1 MKKAIAILLAAAA
14 LLVSVNASAQ
24 DKWVFNHIG
33 IGVSAGLDGFG
44 ADLVVPITPF
54 FQLRGG
60 YAMQPL
66 SYDIEQAKFNPHMS
80 KANGDVWNLD
90 QDIVPRAQANLDAA
104 HLFLDIY
111 PGKKTGFHLT
121 VGAYYGMHPENG
133 GPYRIT
139 TAEPLTIDEE
149 DKGSVGV
156 VLNEEEGRKITT
168 DKEGNLMLDV
178 SLNNPLAEKFN
189 IPTNIYPYAGIGFG
203 RNLSRHRI
211 AFTMDLGAIYTGT
224 FGLNGY
230 DYSREA
236 TAGVENV
243 PIHAADLDALKGLNT
258 GISDEV
264 IDKVQEYYG
273 KAESI
278 PVTPVLKFNL
288 VFRLF

>member
-14 LLVSVNASAQ
+14 IFSSVNASAQ
-24 DKWVFNHIG
+24 DKWVFNHLG

-44 ADLVVPITPF
+44 ADLIVPITPF

-66 SYDIEQAKFNPHMS
+66 SYDIEQAKFNPNMS
-80 KANGDVWNLD
+80 KANGDVWNLN
-90 QDIVPRAQANLDAA
+90 QDIVPRVQANLDAA

-111 PGKKTGFHLT
+111 PGKKTGLHFT

-133 GPYRIT
+133 GPYRLT
-139 TAEPLTIDEE
+139 TTEPLGIDEE

-168 DKEGNLMLDV
+168 DKDGNLMLDI
-178 SLNNPLAEKFN
+178 SLGNPLAEKYG
-189 IPTNIYPYAGIGFG
+189 IPANIYPYAGIGFG

-211 AFTMDLGAIYTGT
+211 GFSMDLGVIYSGRL
-224 FGLNGY
+224 GLNGY

-236 TAGVENV
+236 TAGVQNV
-243 PIHAADLDALKGLNT
+243 PIHAADLQALKEINDGSFA
-258 GISDEV
+258 GIV
-264 IDKVQEYYG
+264 DKIAPYYE
-273 KAESI
+273 KAESL

-288 VFRLF
+288 TFRLF